1 MQKFLNFITTPIG
14 GKIIMALSGAMILLF
29 IIGHAL
35 GNLLIFSGP
44 NSLNTYA
51 YWLQNSP
58 MLWVFRLTMLAFL
71 ILHSLLAIRLYFQNR
86 SARPVQY
93 AVESDIQLTFSSKTM
108 IFSGLIIFAFI
119 AFHIAHLT
127 LGWVSTTSLDIEVDN
142 KMIDVYANVV
152 RGFQQPSI
160 SIFYV
165 VSVLIIGLHLHHSIK
180 SLFQTLG
187 FHHQNFH
194 QFIDYLAPALITV
207 LTLAFMSIP
216 LAALFGFLPFPI
228 EVLQ

>member
-1 MQKFLNFITTPIG
+1 
-14 GKIIMALSGAMILLF
+14 MALSGAMIILF
-29 IIGHAL
+29 LIGHAL
-35 GNLLIFSGP
+35 GNLLVFSGQ

-58 MLWVFRLTMLAFL
+58 MLWVFRGTMLL
-71 ILHSLLAIRLYFQNR
+71 LLVLHSALAIRVYLQNR

-93 AVESDIQLTFSSKTM
+93 AINADIQLPLSAKTM

-119 AFHIAHLT
+119 LFHIAHLT
-127 LGWVSTTSLDIEVDN
+127 LGWVSTTSLEVVAGA

-152 RGFQQPSI
+152 RGFQQPGI
-160 SIFYV
+160 TLFYV
-165 VSVLIIGLHLHHSIK
+165 FSLLVIALHLHHSIK

-194 QFIDYLAPALITV
+194 QAIDLVAPAIIFI

-216 LAALFGFLPFPI
+216 LAVWFGFLTWPVM
-228 EVLQ
+228 E

>member
-1 MQKFLNFITTPIG
+1 
-14 GKIIMALSGAMILLF
+14 MALSGAMILLF

-194 QFIDYLAPALITV
+194 QFIDYLAPALIAV